1 MDNTEYL
8 IFDEQK
14 KEVQKVSEEKYREHH
29 TVEQNAQQNAQMTAS
44 EQKQATLDY
53 LSGIKARTRVIIP
66 AQTVQDKEGGEFYK
80 EQLTAEKRNEK
91 AALLGTELYR
101 KKDNALKIEGARKK
115 RLADTEK
122 YAKKLSQ
129 THHLDI
135 KEVRKKAAFFT
146 GNAARDKALFDKN
159 GTETLKAVI
168 QQFMAMD
175 PGQKNIST
183 DTKLAGNATFLE
195 KLTDQYDAIRNLIAE
210 YKTDYDALPQE
221 TVKAFEKRLGEVTGI
236 VNYYRIMRR
245 VITNEYYRTH
255 ENKELG
261 KKSRETDTEDQKLLA
276 KLLKEA
282 KGSLAALQQN
292 TAPVAAASAA
302 YDQEL
307 KKVVDGMQLN
317 GVSEK
322 QLEFQRFL
330 SDRKKAIEKEGL
342 GRFLYLQDRFG
353 AQEEEKDRL
362 SSDTLIRARE
372 SMKALT
378 LQADVENATD
388 LLPQILNQ
396 LDEIDL
402 ISKEKLQSPQHYHLE
417 HNAREIAIME
427 ELQKAG
433 DTLRKI
439 KNTLFASLNAN
450 EKGELT
456 FAVKR
461 QADRRRIREEYL
473 RAKEAYGISMR
484 KVEEL
489 RTGGTLLLQK
499 ELSPQKAAEEAV
511 KKATEQEKSEE
522 AVEQRYM
529 DLIAVMTEAE
539 FSDYALYTHAAEI
552 ATLYQLWRNK
562 LGPRFLGVS
571 QELNVLEKMSQL
583 ATVIWADKRH
593 RDAEAALE
601 SRELTEEQRAE
612 LNEVL
617 ASTKRIDHLEGEDK
631 TRFDDLRKEQLQLK
645 NKAQRMKYDTEDKK
659 AEARH
664 YLDQE
669 EWSKSAFNP
678 AVALQREF
686 HKKASRLTRF
696 FGWVFGRKRTDS
708 HGAKNYEA
716 AKQGLQKFPR
726 EYENFGEE
734 GKQHL
739 LSHGDGES
747 APVVELEKYFPDPMK
762 LKLAEEY
769 KQIVSLMQGGAN
781 QEIAANLRDGIAYP
795 QELVTAVEALGC
807 YTRVRGIVNRD
818 TVEMEYAFLD
828 KFKKCVEQLMQAG
841 PAVMNAHGQLVSLLM
856 KNYQGLLTSTNGN
869 LLSKMTKEEIEAVK
883 DLKAVYTTKALYGD
897 SAESNVKEMPL
908 FPHEPNLNDIK
919 QGYLGNCFMLGS
931 VQAVV
936 KENPQAIR
944 DMFYDLGNGEVLV
957 RLYASYGMVRN
968 ENGQDSHYTRMDA
981 TDNLGSEIRPVYIKV
996 KKHYETGENGSC
1008 DCLWMQLLE
1017 KAYAAAGFNKQAIKI
1032 DEKGEMSDVDFELTG
1047 GRATDAFFHLT
1058 GKRVVAVLKDSR
1070 ELSKKTE
1077 QELME
1082 REALK
1087 EYRMRAMFRQIPLRL
1102 HAALYE
1108 KVSVL
1113 YTKERDETDPKWLQN
1128 ELCAILR
1135 EIDAAQNRMIEAD
1148 LLPEVMQAIQKGKI
1162 KPEEAQALQKVL
1174 GKRYAIRVDAFAQ
1187 VIASNIQK
1195 SDEEVT
1201 FRKLTDIKQLDET
1214 IAALKTALQRDDV
1227 TAEQLEEIIK
1237 EKKTYYQPREGN
1249 VLSEDETDIMKKSLK
1264 TVTEYNPQGRYTME
1278 EMRMLHAWKQ
1288 EFKKGRVVPASFFNS
1303 HFMTLLDVKSHNG
1316 KWFVLI
1322 RDPFNIYYNSYRTE
1336 QDGTVKTHEVRFQ
1349 EALMKHSATRNLQGE
1364 QTMGFNGTS
1373 WWELKDVVQ
1382 GIDEYCM
1389 HGK

>member
-29 TVEQNAQQNAQMTAS
+29 TVGQNAQQNAQMTAS

-292 TAPVAAASAA
+292 TAPVATASAA

-353 AQEEEKDRL
+353 VQEEEKDRL

-378 LQADVENATD
+378 LQEDVENATD

-456 FAVKR
+456 FAVKG

-499 ELSPQKAAEEAV
+499 ELSPQEAGEDAAA
-511 KKATEQEKSEE
+511 KATDQEKSKE

-539 FSDYALYTHAAEI
+539 FSDYAIYTHAAEI
-552 ATLYQLWRNK
+552 ATLYK
-562 LGPRFLGVS
+562 LSNNILGT
-571 QELNVLEKMSQL
+571 QDRDVLETMSKL
-583 ATVIWADKRH
+583 ATVIWEDKRH

-601 SRELTEEQRAE
+601 SRELTEEQREE
-612 LNEVL
+612 LNKIIE
-617 ASTKRIDHLEGEDK
+617 STKRIDHLDQLNERNLN
-631 TRFDDLRKEQLQLK
+631 TLREEQLQLK
-645 NKAQRMKYDTEDKK
+645 SKAQRMKYDTEDLK

-664 YLDQE
+664 YLFQE
-669 EWSKSAFNP
+669 EWSKTAYSARVVDQEF
-678 AVALQREF
+678 VRENTNWTV
-686 HKKASRLTRF
+686 RLPRWLL
-696 FGWVFGRKRTDS
+696 GEKRTAS
-708 HGAKNYEA
+708 HGAQNYEA
-716 AKQGLQKFPR
+716 AKQMFQKFPP
-726 EYENFGEE
+726 EYQDLGEK
-734 GKQHL
+734 GTRHVLQYG
-739 LSHGDGES
+739 SGNY
-747 APVVELEKYFPDPMK
+747 APVVELDQYFPDSMK

-769 KQIVSLMQGGAN
+769 RQIVGQMMPNA
-781 QEIAANLRDGIAYP
+781 DYP
-795 QELVTAVEALGC
+795 AELQTAVEALGY
-807 YTRVRGIVNRD
+807 YTRVRGIVNYD
-818 TVEMEYAFLD
+818 TTEMEYAFLD
-828 KFKKCVEQLMQAG
+828 KFKKCVEQLIG
-841 PAVMNAHGQLVSLLM
+841 EPEIVDRYSELVQLLL
-856 KNYQGLLTSTNGN
+856 KTYQGLQITTNGN
-869 LLSKMTKEEIEAVK
+869 LLSKMTKEEMEAVK
-883 DLKAVYTTKALYGD
+883 DLKAVYTTKTLYGD
-897 SAESNVKEMPL
+897 SAESNMKDMPL
-908 FPHEPNLNDIK
+908 FTHEPHMNDIR
-919 QGYLGNCFMLGS
+919 QGLIGNCYMMCATQTLTMS
-931 VQAVV
+931 D
-936 KENPQAIR
+936 PQAIR
-944 DMFYDLGNGEVLV
+944 DMFYDLGNGDVLV
-957 RLYASYGMVRN
+957 RFYARYGVIKGQDGQEDYYGRIDDACIN
-968 ENGQDSHYTRMDA
+968 ENVKDT
-981 TDNLGSEIRPVYIKV
+981 EIRPVYVKV
-996 KKHYETGENGSC
+996 RKHYETGEYSNR
-1008 DCLWMQLLE
+1008 DCMWVQLLE
-1017 KAYAAAGFNKQAIKI
+1017 KAYAAAGFNSHVSKV
-1032 DEKGEMSDVDFELTG
+1032 DEKGELDGMLNELTA
-1047 GRATDAFFHLT
+1047 GRGEDIMFHLT
-1058 GKRVVAVLKDSR
+1058 GRQMKIYKHKQHDLYKRTDR
-1070 ELSKKTE
+1070 ELLE
-1077 QELME
+1077 NEVY
-1082 REALK
+1082 K
-1087 EYRMRAMFRQIPLRL
+1087 EHRMRAMFASVPLHL

-1108 KVSVL
+1108 KIAALS
-1113 YTKERDETDPKWLQN
+1113 TKERDESDPKWLN
-1128 ELCAILR
+1128 RELCRILQ
-1135 EIDAAQNRMIEAD
+1135 ETATAQDQKIQSE
-1148 LLPEVMQAIQKGKI
+1148 LLPEVVKAIQAGKI
-1162 KPEEAQALQKVL
+1162 TQKEAENLQKVMV
-1174 GKRYAIRVDAFAQ
+1174 KQYKIRAEILANKIETNILEPDKAVQFAELSG
-1187 VIASNIQK
+1187 VGSL
-1195 SDEEVT
+1195 E
-1201 FRKLTDIKQLDET
+1201 ET
-1214 IAALKTALQRDDV
+1214 INALKTALQKDNVNAKD
-1227 TAEQLEEIIK
+1227 LENIIK
-1237 EKKTYYQPREGN
+1237 KKKVYYQQRAGA
-1249 VLSEDETDIMKKSLK
+1249 VLDEQEERALRTSLK
-1264 TVTEYNPQGRYTME
+1264 GVTGYNPEGRYTGAAMSVLHDILKE
-1278 EMRMLHAWKQ
+1278 VRKGKRLMGSFWGSHEM
-1288 EFKKGRVVPASFFNS
+1288 SI
-1303 HFMTLLDVKSHNG
+1303 LDAKLHNG
-1316 KWFVLI
+1316 RWFILI
-1322 RDPFNIYYNSYRTE
+1322 RDTGNFRHMQYRKDTQGNVE
-1336 QDGTVKTHEVRFQ
+1336 KRRDQDRDAVVNYKSLRSLTGDQKVAFH
-1349 EALMKHSATRNLQGE
+1349 GI
-1364 QTMGFNGTS
+1364 S
-1373 WWELKDVVQ
+1373 WWELNDVAELYGGFVTFKDEKKVD
-1382 GIDEYCM
+1382 GN
-1389 HGK
+1389 K